1 MVVPLKVVM
10 LLPTLN
16 GVIALS
22 HVNFTSVGTML
33 MDAVVVPPTDV
44 PHTMVVECVVDGAV
58 EMFSVPAMSVP
69 LNKYMYSTRKDFH
82 INPPATDGTSSGAT
96 ASDRRSLTL
105 INDIAFHLKSLLSS
119 IPAIGSS
126 LASVSQTDYESL
138 VSDVASSPLA
148 ILNLLLYPLNGIQ
161 SAQSNVNN
169 NYNVAQLDFD
179 YNLHIPANYVPSFL
193 VNVNVPPLA
202 VRVSSGTPGSGW
214 SWLVSAQSFIL
225 DLSATTSVDVR
236 ISCGNTMGNCTTT
249 TQTTV
254 NVATALSTSGASI
267 QSNLGLAGYVGTI
280 NNPTVSTRLVLVS

>member
-1 MVVPLKVVM
+1 
-10 LLPTLN
+10 
-16 GVIALS
+16 
-22 HVNFTSVGTML
+22 
-33 MDAVVVPPTDV
+33 
-44 PHTMVVECVVDGAV
+44 
-58 EMFSVPAMSVP
+58 MFSVPAMSVP